1 MLKKAPTASAI
12 RTANRN
18 AVGGGPKRCRKGKNC
33 SATCIDAG
41 KACLVGLPEPASLAT
56 ARVAKMLEERIAKN
70 ASAQT
75 GSGGGATDPLDAFY
89 KVGDTNKLKNLEN
102 EMEYARK
109 EWGDTIGKGDVEKTK
124 RLSATFQYT
133 KKQYDDFKKEY
144 DDKYNRPEA
153 KTPKELMAQEATRVK
168 ERMNKRLEEGI
179 SYYKPEQKAPILAK
193 REEAIKDF
201 RKLSDDQL
209 AALGLYGGKNP
220 NYYVDVNR
228 ALRTGSLEGIAPERY
243 QTVLNIINNLEGALG
258 RLPASSDTQFERAVS
273 GGGAR
278 GLRNLK
284 VGDIIEDKGFGS
296 YTVAG
301 KPATLDQF
309 FRQGEDNALMRV
321 TSRNAR
327 KVSPA
332 MEFERENE
340 HIIRPGAKFRV
351 VEIAE
356 DGHRSRT
363 VGSMPTYV
371 FEEVTE

>member
-1 MLKKAPTASAI
+1 MSIKGPTASAI
-12 RTANRN
+12 RAANRN
-18 AVGGGPKRCRKGKNC
+18 AVGGGRKRCRRGKNC
-33 SATCIDAG
+33 SATCIDAN
-41 KACLVGLPEPASLAT
+41 KDCLVGLPEPASLAT
-56 ARVAKMLEERIAKN
+56 AKVAKMLEERIAKT
-70 ASAQT
+70 ASSQT
-75 GSGGGATDPLDAFY
+75 GSGGGGADPLDAFY
-89 KVGDTNKLKNLEN
+89 KIGDDNKLASLKK
-102 EMEYARK
+102 EMDWAQK
-109 EWGDTIGKGDVEKTK
+109 EFGDSVGKGDPEKTK
-124 RLSATFQYT
+124 RLGATYRYT

-179 SYYKPEQKAPILAK
+179 SSYKPEQKAPILAA

-220 NYYVDVNR
+220 NYYGDVNR

-243 QTVLNIINNLEGALG
+243 QTVLNIINNLEGALA

-296 YTVAG
+296 YTIAG

-351 VEIAE
+351 VEIVE